1 MKISRVDHFVLTV
14 ASVETTCEFY
24 ERVLGMKAV
33 TFAGGRR
40 ALECG
45 TSKINLH
52 QAGAEF
58 EPKARMPGTGSGDF
72 CLISGEPL
80 VEVIRHLEKVGV
92 PVEVGPVPKTGAAG
106 PMTSVYIRDPDG
118 NLVEISEYGDA
129 GK

>member
-14 ASVETTCEFY
+14 ASVETTCAFY

-40 ALECG
+40 ALEFG
-45 TSKINLH
+45 ANKINLH

-80 VEVIRHLEKVGV
+80 EDVIRHLEKEGV
-92 PVEVGPVPKTGAAG
+92 PIEVGPVPKTGAAG
-106 PMTSVYIRDPDG
+106 PITSVYIRDPDG
-118 NLVEISEYGDA
+118 NLVEISEYQDTG
-129 GK
+129 